1 MGDFEYSNMI
11 KATPQMQDYPPKNVH
26 PPGPHVIIIGNGFD
40 KFIGRPTTYAEF
52 YESDY
57 CPKNY
62 PAPLIQY
69 LNGISGDG
77 KAAKFRW
84 YDFENELLKYSTDLN
99 FHEDPLSSIEK
110 QVLKKIIKSGFYL
123 NGKQPTEQIMNEVQA
138 QNSLVNKHLLERDQF
153 GVLSYVFG
161 EFYDNIVERDKEAFS
176 LIKEGLV
183 AYLNSV
189 SQVQLKPE
197 IEQKIKVRLGDFGET
212 HRIVYTF
219 NYTQFPSI
227 GTNEIHYVHGSCQ
240 NNDIVLGT
248 REEKAIEKDYWFV
261 QKLFDTNY
269 RPAYVLADLFNAD
282 RVTIF
287 GHSLGE
293 NDRQYFEAFFKRQCN
308 PEKAKKDLPIT
319 IYTKDQEAVM
329 EIKHSLQEL
338 TDYHLSDLLQN
349 SKLDIVTTDSI

>member
-1 MGDFEYSNMI
+1 MNVFRHNTGNMGSSKI
-11 KATPQMQDYPPKNVH
+11 AR

-40 KFIGRPTTYAEF
+40 KFIGRPTSYAEF
-52 YESDY
+52 YESVY

-69 LNGISGDG
+69 FNGISGDG
-77 KAAKFRW
+77 KATKLRW
-84 YDFENELLKYSTDLN
+84 YDFENELLKYSTDSN
-99 FHEDPLSSIEK
+99 FHKDPLSSIEK

-123 NGKQPTEQIMNEVQA
+123 NGKQPTEQIKNEVQA
-138 QNSLVNKHLLERDQF
+138 CNSLENKHLFEYDPF
-153 GVLSYVFG
+153 GRVSFA
-161 EFYDNIVERDKEAFS
+161 FDDFFDDIVERDKFAFS
-176 LIKEGLV
+176 LIKKGLV

-189 SQVQLKPE
+189 SQEKLNPE
-197 IEQKIKVRLGDFGET
+197 IEQKINVRLGNFGET
-212 HRIVYTF
+212 HRIIYTF

-227 GTNEIHYVHGSCQ
+227 GTNEIHYVHGSCL

-248 REEKAIEKDYWFV
+248 REEKEIEKEYWFL
-261 QKLFDTNY
+261 QKLFDINY
-269 RPAYVLADLFNAD
+269 KPAYVLADLFNAD

-293 NDRQYFEAFFKRQCN
+293 NDRQYFEAFFKRQCD
-308 PEKAKKDLPIT
+308 PDRTRKDVPIT
-319 IYTKDQEAVM
+319 IYTKDQESVM